1 MTKSVSLEMRGSIA
15 IVWIDNPPVNALS
28 HHVRSGIV
36 DTLREAAAA
45 NASAAVL
52 AGRGG
57 TFIAGADIREFGK
70 PPIEPMLGEVCD
82 TIEATEFPV
91 IAVVEGNTLGGGL
104 ETALG
109 CHYRVAHSKAKV
121 GFPEVNLGLLPGA
134 AGTQRGPRAI
144 NDVATAVQFIAS
156 GKPVTGKQALAMGL
170 VDRLDDNPLDAAIAM
185 AAEVGTEANRG
196 AGLDERR
203 LSKVQLQWNAD
214 TESAFDSALKQVA
227 AQARGANAPLRA
239 AECVMDAYK
248 IPFAEGVKKERDTFM
263 ELVKSDQSNALRH
276 IFFAERA
283 AAKAPADISGTPRE
297 IKKVGVIG
305 AGTMG
310 GGISMT
316 YIEAGYP
323 VVLLEMSDEALDR
336 GLATIEKN
344 WMRGVKSGRTTEAQ
358 VKERMD
364 LYTRTTSYDDLA
376 DCDLIIEAVF
386 ETMQVKRDVFGKLDK
401 IAKPTAIL
409 ASNTSY
415 LNVDDIA
422 AVTSRPE
429 NVLGMHYFSPA
440 NIMKLL
446 EIVHAEKT
454 ADDVL
459 LTILDIAKKTRKQA
473 AISGVGHGFI
483 GNRML
488 TPYIRQA
495 NLLVLEGASPEQ
507 VDKAL
512 TDFGWAM
519 GVFAVSDLAG
529 LDIGYKSRADQDL
542 SEAEAQ
548 IYTAA
553 DRLVEAGHLGQKSGS
568 GFYTYD
574 PETRARKPNP
584 EALRI
589 LDEVRAERGINTR
602 EISDEE
608 IIERTQYALANEG
621 ALVLGEGVARSAG
634 DIDVVYNYGYG
645 YPRWRG
651 GPMKYAET
659 VGLKKVAEKIKEF
672 KDGPSGVHW
681 HPSEY
686 LIKVASSNKGF
697 AAHEKD

>member
-36 DTLREAAAA
+36 DTLQEAAAA
-45 NASAAVL
+45 NATAAVL

-70 PPIEPMLGEVCD
+70 PPIEPMLGKVCD
-82 TIEATEFPV
+82 TIEATAFPV
-91 IAVVEGNTLGGGL
+91 VAVVEGNTLGGGL

-109 CHYRVAHSKAKV
+109 CHYRVASAKAKV

-144 NDVATAVQFIAS
+144 KDPLTAVKFIAS
-156 GKPVTGKQALAMGL
+156 GRPVTGEQAMAMGL
-170 VDRLDDNPLDAAIAM
+170 IDRVADNPLEAAIELATEVSGTGN
-185 AAEVGTEANRG
+185 AAN
-196 AGLDERR
+196 LDERR
-203 LSKVQLQWNAD
+203 LSKVELQWND
-214 TESAFDSALKQVA
+214 ETQSTFDEAFKLVT
-227 AQARGANAPLRA
+227 AQAKGAIAPLKA
-239 AECVMDAYK
+239 AECVRNAYQL
-248 IPFAEGVKKERDTFM
+248 PYAEGIRKEREGFM
-263 ELVKSDQSNALRH
+263 ELVTSDQSKALRH

-283 AAKAPADISGTPRE
+283 AAKAPEGISGTPRQ
-297 IKKVGVIG
+297 INKVGVIG

-358 VKERMD
+358 VKERMSR
-364 LYTRTTSYDDLA
+364 YTRTTSYDDLA

-386 ETMQVKRDVFGKLDK
+386 ETMQIKRDVFGKLDK
-401 IAKPTAIL
+401 IAKPDAIL

-415 LNVDDIA
+415 LNVDEIA

-473 AISGVGHGFI
+473 AISRVGHGFI

-529 LDIGYKSRADQDL
+529 LDVGYKSRADQDL

-584 EALRI
+584 EALQI
-589 LDEVRAERGINTR
+589 LDDIRAERGINTR
-602 EISDEE
+602 DISDEE

-651 GPMKYAET
+651 GPMKYIET
-659 VGLKKVAEKIKEF
+659 VGLSTVAEKIKEYAA
-672 KDGPSGVHW
+672 GPGGVHW
-681 HPSEY
+681 QPSEF
-686 LIKVASSNKGF
+686 LNEVASSNKDF
-697 AAHEKD
+697 AEYKKG

>member
-1 MTKSVSLEMRGSIA
+1 MTKSVSLEMRGNIA

-36 DTLREAAAA
+36 DTLKEAATA

-52 AGRGG
+52 VGRGG

-70 PPIEPMLGEVCD
+70 PPIDPMLGEVCD

-91 IAVVEGNTLGGGL
+91 VAVIEGHTLGGGL

-109 CHYRVAHSKAKV
+109 CHYRVASPKAKL

-144 NDVATAVQFIAS
+144 KDPLTAVRLIAS
-156 GKPVTGKQALAMGL
+156 GRPVGSEQAAEMGL
-170 VDRLDDNPLDAAIAM
+170 VDRIDDNPLEAAIAL
-185 AAEVGTEANRG
+185 AEEVSASGGN
-196 AGLDERR
+196 LDERR
-203 LSKVQLQWNAD
+203 LSKVELEWNA
-214 TESAFDSALKQVA
+214 EIEQGFEEAFKQVKT
-227 AQARGANAPLRA
+227 QARGANAPLRA
-239 AECVMDAYK
+239 AECVRDAYK
-248 IPFAEGVKKERDTFM
+248 VPYAEGIKNERDSFM
-263 ELVKSDQSNALRH
+263 ELMGSDQSSALRH

-283 AAKAPADISGTPRE
+283 AAKPPKDIKGTPRD

-316 YIEAGYP
+316 YIEAGFP

-358 VKERMD
+358 VKERMSR
-364 LYTRTTSYDDLA
+364 YTRTTSYDDLA

-415 LNVDDIA
+415 LNVNEIA

-446 EIVHAEKT
+446 EIVHADKT

-459 LTILDIAKKTRKQA
+459 VTILDIAKKTRKQPV
-473 AISGVGHGFI
+473 ISGVGHGFI

-548 IYTAA
+548 IYTVA

-568 GFYTYD
+568 GFYSYD
-574 PETRARKPNP
+574 PETRARTPNP
-584 EALRI
+584 EAMRI

-602 EISDEE
+602 DISDEE

-659 VGLKKVAEKIKEF
+659 VGLAKVAEKIKEF
-672 KDGPSGVHW
+672 AEGPGGVHW
-681 HPSEY
+681 HPSDY
-686 LIKVASSNKGF
+686 LMDAASGDGDF
-697 AAHEKD
+697 ASQKKS

>member
-1 MTKSVSLEMRGSIA
+1 MTKSVSLEMRGSVA
-15 IVWIDNPPVNALS
+15 IIWIDNPPVNALS

-36 DTLREAAAA
+36 ASLTEAAEA
-45 NASAAVL
+45 NAMAAVL

-70 PPIEPMLGEVCD
+70 PPIEPMLPEVCD
-82 TIEATEFPV
+82 VIEATAFPV
-91 IAVVEGNTLGGGL
+91 IAVIEGNTLGGGL

-109 CHYRVAHSKAKV
+109 CHYRVAHAKAKV
-121 GFPEVNLGLLPGA
+121 GLPEVNLGLLPGA

-144 NDVATAVQFIAS
+144 KDPLTSVKFVSS
-156 GKPVTGKQALAMGL
+156 GRPVTGEQALAMGL
-170 VDRLDDNPLDAAIAM
+170 VDRTADNPLEEAIAM
-185 AAEVGTEANRG
+185 ATEVKDAS
-196 AGLDERR
+196 LDERR
-203 LSKVQLQWNAD
+203 LSKVQLQWNDEIENIFA
-214 TESAFDSALKQVA
+214 EAFKQVTK
-227 AQARGANAPLRA
+227 QAKGAIAPLKA
-239 AECVMDAYK
+239 AECVRDAFKLPYV
-248 IPFAEGVKKERDTFM
+248 EGIQQERATFM
-263 ELVKSDQSNALRH
+263 ELVQSDQSNALRH

-283 AAKAPADISGTPRE
+283 AAKAPKNISGSPRD
-297 IKKVGVIG
+297 IKTVGVIG

-316 YIEAGYP
+316 YIEAGFP

-358 VKERMD
+358 VQERMSR
-364 LYTRTTSYDDLA
+364 YTRTTSYDDLA

-401 IAKPTAIL
+401 VAKADAIL

-415 LNVDDIA
+415 LNVDEIA
-422 AVTSRPE
+422 AVTSRPQ

-446 EIVHAEKT
+446 EIVHADKT

-459 LTILDIAKKTRKQA
+459 LTILDIAKKTRKQPV
-473 AISGVGHGFI
+473 ISGVGHGFI

-584 EALRI
+584 EAMRI

-602 EISDEE
+602 SISDEE

-621 ALVLGEGVARSAG
+621 ALLLGEGVARSAA

-659 VGLKKVAEKIKEF
+659 VGLAKVAEKINEYSS
-672 KDGPSGVHW
+672 GPGGVHW
-681 HPSEY
+681 TPSDY
-686 LIKVASSNKGF
+686 LIEAASSNKDF
-697 AAHEKD
+697 AELKKK

>member
-1 MTKSVSLEMRGSIA
+1 MTQSVSLEMRDNIA

-36 DTLREAAAA
+36 EKLKEATDTG
-45 NASAAVL
+45 ASAAIL

-70 PPIEPMLGEVCD
+70 PPIEPMLPEVCNI
-82 TIEATEFPV
+82 IEATSIPV
-91 IAVVEGNTLGGGL
+91 IAVIEGNTLGGGL

-109 CHYRVAHSKAKV
+109 CHYRVATDHAKV
-121 GFPEVNLGLLPGA
+121 GLPEVSLGILPGA

-144 NDVATAVQFIAS
+144 KDPLESVKFVSS
-156 GKPVTGKQALAMGL
+156 GRPVSGKQAMAMGL
-170 VDRLDDNPLDAAIAM
+170 VDRTANDPLAAAIEL
-185 AAEVGTEANRG
+185 AAEVTGTD
-196 AGLDERR
+196 LDSRR
-203 LSKVQLQWNAD
+203 LSKVQLPWND
-214 TESAFDSALKQVA
+214 DIKKQFDEAFVQVA
-227 AQARGANAPLRA
+227 KQAKGANAPLKA
-239 AECVMDAYK
+239 AECVRDAFELSFDDGLK
-248 IPFAEGVKKERDTFM
+248 RERESFM
-263 ELVKSDQSNALRH
+263 ELVQSDQSKALRH

-283 AAKAPADISGTPRE
+283 AAKAPKGITGTPRE

-316 YIEAGYP
+316 YIEAGFP

-344 WMRGVKSGRTTEAQ
+344 WMRGVKSGRTTEEQ
-358 VKERMD
+358 VKERMSR
-364 LYTRTTSYDDLA
+364 YTRTTSYDDLA

-401 IAKPTAIL
+401 IAKPSAIL

-415 LNVDDIA
+415 LNVDEIA
-422 AVTSRPE
+422 AETSRPE

-446 EIVHAEKT
+446 EIVHADKT
-454 ADDVL
+454 ANDVL
-459 LTILDIAKKTRKQA
+459 VTILDIAKKTRKQPV
-473 AISGVGHGFI
+473 ISGVGHGFI

-529 LDIGYKSRADQDL
+529 LDIGYKSRADQNL
-542 SEAEAQ
+542 SETEAN
-548 IYTAA
+548 IYTVA

-568 GFYTYD
+568 GFYSYD
-574 PETRARKPNP
+574 PETRARTPNP
-584 EALRI
+584 EAMRI

-602 EISDEE
+602 DISDEE

-621 ALVLGEGVARSAG
+621 AHVLGEGVARSAG

-651 GPMKYAET
+651 GPMKYIET
-659 VGLKKVAEKIKEF
+659 VGLAAVADKIKSF
-672 KDGPSGVHW
+672 TDGPGGVHW
-681 HPSEY
+681 QPSEY
-686 LIKVASSNKGF
+686 LQKVAASGESF
-697 AAHEKD
+697 ADHEKK